1 MDSIKRSEIL
11 QGDICFLLE
20 IDYYGTPYRFSTIPI
35 QIEDIAENQIIPY
48 RGGLSDP
55 DVNLQSQRVGVDLEA
70 NTISM
75 ELVFEEVDWIREW
88 KRGRTLNDSPCELS
102 MVIVFEG
109 KTSFTI
115 QDRIGIFKGRVL
127 DAIFGDPAAQLGTI
141 SFSIENSTNIRNIKL
156 VGTHHIIR
164 EEEFSIGIIE
174 QSKGKVVPFVFG
186 DLGIATL
193 ESSDG
198 NLTTE
203 NQIPTSPAYQAG
215 GTPTLLTQYFLVAYH
230 EVIGGKVRVYDGNGG
245 NMVNRVRSLVDSR
258 GKTLSYV
265 PYYVTGVGT
274 PEGTNLEDNSFQLSS
289 PELSFGYYASW
300 GESDGAHPNPFSNGS
315 LKSAVDLSLFVL
327 QLSGLDY
334 DLGAWRGL
342 EGVLNRYKFSGYVND
357 IEVSALDWI
366 QSNIWELLP
375 IEITNGS
382 KGIKPT
388 LDLYMYSQ
396 TIEPTHYLYDSGE
409 LQIISPLSPLEQE
422 IYNKITVR
430 FGYEGNQGN
439 YRSKVIIDP
448 DATEEIGLT
457 YTDALAEISF
467 SRYGLRE
474 LIIEAPFVWDLDTAV
489 RIARDKIRYHAL
501 PAYAI
506 EISAAPKYGYLD
518 LGDIVS
524 LTSERIGYD
533 NHKCQIMSKSWS
545 NNRWR
550 FILQLEDNP
559 LVNLRD

>member
-55 DVNLQSQRVGVDLEA
+55 DVNLQSQRIGVDLEA

-88 KRGRTLNDSPCELS
+88 KRGRTLNDASCELS